1 MPRPSPPTDT
11 ADLDD
16 DALPSMPDDASMDA
30 PAPGLHTF
38 AVGDAERGDR
48 LDRRIAAW
56 LPALSRSRGKAL
68 IEAGCVARLAPDTTR
83 ATMADASHKVKAG
96 EIYEITVPES
106 VAATPLPQAIPL
118 DIVHEDNDLLVLDK
132 PAGLV
137 VHPAPGNPDFTL
149 VNALLAHCG
158 DSLSGIG
165 GVRRPGIVHRL
176 DKDTSGVMVVAKND
190 RAHRSLAAQ
199 FAAHTIDRAY
209 IAAVYGAPLPRAGM
223 IEANIGRHPRDR
235 QRMAVVAH
243 GGKPAATRYAVQET
257 FGSPIRPAASLVR
270 CDLLTGR
277 THQVRVHLAHR
288 GHALLGDPVY
298 ATGRA
303 ARGATLPATVRAFA
317 RQALHAQHL
326 AFNHPASHRRVAFE
340 TNFPHDI
347 SELIVTLRGLP
358 GTHFRHD

>member
-1 MPRPSPPTDT
+1 MPRRPPQTEA

-16 DALPSMPDDASMDA
+16 DVLPAMPAGPEADT
-30 PAPGLHTF
+30 PAPGRHTF
-38 AVGDAERGDR
+38 AVDGADSGDR

-68 IEAGCVARLAPDTTR
+68 IEAGCVERTTPDAAR

-96 EIYEITVPES
+96 EVYAITIPPS
-106 VAATPLPQAIPL
+106 VAAVPLPQAIPL
-118 DIVHEDNDLLVLDK
+118 DILHEDADLLVLDK

-137 VHPAPGNPDFTL
+137 VHPAPGNPDGTL

-176 DKDTSGVMVVAKND
+176 DKDTSGVMVAAKND

-199 FAAHTIDRAY
+199 FARHSVERAY
-209 IAAVYGAPLPRAGM
+209 AAVAHGAPLPRAGR
-223 IEANIGRHPRDR
+223 IEGNIGRHPRDR
-235 QRMAVVAH
+235 QRMAVVPA
-243 GGKPAATRYAVQET
+243 GGKPAATQYAVLET
-257 FGSPIRPAASLVR
+257 FGPPIKPIASLIR
-270 CDLLTGR
+270 CVLLTGR

-288 GHALLGDPVY
+288 GHPLVGDPLY
-298 ATGRA
+298 AIGRA
-303 ARGATLPATVRAFA
+303 ARSATLPAAARAFP

-326 AFNHPASHRRVAFE
+326 AFDHPADGRRMAFE
-340 TNFPHDI
+340 IKIPHDI
-347 SELIVTLRGLP
+347 NELIQALRLP
-358 GTHFRHD
+358 S